1 VRLGRAENTR
11 DYIAGVEGRVR
22 ALAQTHELLS
32 QSRWQGADI
41 LRLVNEEIAPYRT
54 RGATR
59 IAVAGPS
66 IVLPPD
72 KAQTVALALHELA
85 TNAAKYGALSNAEGE
100 VSVRWEIR
108 HGRLVLR
115 WTELKGPPVSEPK
128 HRGFGMKIITASIAQ
143 QVGGEVRF
151 DWEPGGLVC
160 TISLGCGDA
169 EGAKEPSKIVP
180 DHLKLV
186 PPVSRRPHVFLAE
199 DEALVGM
206 LVREIL
212 EEIGCSVTGPISD
225 LATAVQAAKSGA
237 FDAAVLDVN
246 LGGSYAYPLAEQLRS
261 QGIPFVFLTGYSQD
275 TLDERFGDVPILRK
289 PVERDALETALRLA
303 LSSGQREVSLR
314 AHR

>member
-1 VRLGRAENTR
+1 
-11 DYIAGVEGRVR
+11 
-22 ALAQTHELLS
+22 
-32 QSRWQGADI
+32 
-41 LRLVNEEIAPYRT
+41 
-54 RGATR
+54 
-59 IAVAGPS
+59 
-66 IVLPPD
+66 
-72 KAQTVALALHELA
+72 
-85 TNAAKYGALSNAEGE
+85 
-100 VSVRWEIR
+100 
-108 HGRLVLR
+108 
-115 WTELKGPPVSEPK
+115 
-128 HRGFGMKIITASIAQ
+128 
-143 QVGGEVRF
+143 
-151 DWEPGGLVC
+151 
-160 TISLGCGDA
+160 
-169 EGAKEPSKIVP
+169 
-180 DHLKLV
+180 
-186 PPVSRRPHVFLAE
+186 
-199 DEALVGM
+199 M